1 MLKLLTTSVR
11 ALTTSTIRTQSTTI
25 AHTSLPLSTLLT
37 NAAPGEKEGKRDG
50 RMERKEGNERNE
62 GKKEKGKG
70 EKNDGKERKKE
81 EGW

>member
-1 MLKLLTTSVR
+1 MLKL
-11 ALTTSTIRTQSTTI
+11 LTTSTIRTQSTTI

-62 GKKEKGKG
+62 KNERNEGKKEKGKG